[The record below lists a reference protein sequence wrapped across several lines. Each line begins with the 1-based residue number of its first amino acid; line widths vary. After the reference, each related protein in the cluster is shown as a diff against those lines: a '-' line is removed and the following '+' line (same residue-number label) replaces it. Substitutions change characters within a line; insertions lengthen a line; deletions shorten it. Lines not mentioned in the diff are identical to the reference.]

1 MTQFPDAR
9 SRPGKPKTENGE
21 RSAIFRPMLSLILAT
36 ESVASNPP
44 GDDLAMIAYIAFG
57 VAMVFTAIAT
67 VIVTPSAEK
76 H

>member
-1 MTQFPDAR
+1 
-9 SRPGKPKTENGE
+9 
-21 RSAIFRPMLSLILAT
+21 MLSLFLAT

-57 VAMVFTAIAT
+57 IAMAFTAIAT